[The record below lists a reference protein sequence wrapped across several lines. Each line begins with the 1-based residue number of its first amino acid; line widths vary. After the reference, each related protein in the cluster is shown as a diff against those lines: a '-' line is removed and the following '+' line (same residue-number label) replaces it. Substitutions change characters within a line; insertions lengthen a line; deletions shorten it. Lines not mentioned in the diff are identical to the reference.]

1 MEPIMDKKRMILE
14 EHEKKMKEIEEDH
27 EKIMKEI
34 YENHEKNMEGYAI
47 RRQSLLQ
54 RIPKRK
60 IYFGKVKTE

>member
-1 MEPIMDKKRMILE
+1 MEPLMDKKRMIME
-14 EHEKKMKEIEEDH
+14 EHEKKMIEIEKNH

-47 RRQSLLQ
+47 RRQA
-54 RIPKRK
+54 RIQGRQKRK